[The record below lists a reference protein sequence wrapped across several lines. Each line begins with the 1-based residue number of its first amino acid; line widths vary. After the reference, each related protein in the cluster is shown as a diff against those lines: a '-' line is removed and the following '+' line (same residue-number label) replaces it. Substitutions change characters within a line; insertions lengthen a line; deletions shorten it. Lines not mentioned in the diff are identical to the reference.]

1 MGLLMWKL
9 LKTKTKNN
17 IREQAEKES
26 KTRWKEWSIQY
37 EKKKIK
43 QQFKFGKGVK
53 AKPGIVLL
61 YNKTKGATDS
71 YDHLIST
78 CDVRRKSNRYQIAV
92 LYDMINVLI
101 TDIFIIKRM
110 ENKNLDHRKFVISLG
125 LKLLGLDSCKQN
137 TSICCCSFPVGA
149 NCKTTNH
156 FFIMRTEYPHGTKH
170 CYNTHCVVCNQ
181 CGKAIKPGTLKQ
193 IVFDFCTECF
203 NNINPPD
210 NFKIF
215 EKKSKHFRM
224 ENSDEIDNEDDE
236 KENELE
242 EKEQKERKRNHSEL
256 KN

>member
-1 MGLLMWKL
+1 M
-9 LKTKTKNN
+9 
-17 IREQAEKES
+17 
-26 KTRWKEWSIQY
+26 
-37 EKKKIK
+37 
-43 QQFKFGKGVK
+43 K

-61 YNKTKGATDS
+61 FNKTKGATDS

-110 ENKNLDHRKFVISLG
+110 ENKKLDHRKFVISLG
-125 LKLLGLDSCKQN
+125 
-137 TSICCCSFPVGA
+137 
-149 NCKTTNH
+149 
-156 FFIMRTEYPHGTKH
+156 
-170 CYNTHCVVCNQ
+170 
-181 CGKAIKPGTLKQ
+181 LKQ

-203 NNINPPD
+203 NNINPPY

-224 ENSDEIDNEDDE
+224 ENNDEIDNKDEDLN
-236 KENELE
+236 KLE
-242 EKEQKERKRNHSEL
+242 EKEQKERKRQYTEL